1 MLRLFVYILLTVLVA
16 MAAAW
21 FADNP
26 GRVVVDWLGVE
37 IETSVGIVVLFALV
51 FAALS
56 VGLFELTRF
65 VLTLPR
71 RVAERRRTKRER
83 EGRQALSMGLVAAAA
98 GDVGAAR
105 HYARQARRL
114 LDDSDPAILLLVA
127 QTAQLEGDEVAAL
140 RHFRAML
147 HHPETELLGLRG
159 LLAQAIKAGDLE
171 EALALARRAHR
182 RSPKTPWVVTT
193 LFDLLTRAGAWDE
206 AMQVLG
212 ELRQLGLVDAETAA
226 RRRAILLMMMAE
238 RAEKEGRMADAFA
251 HARRAARTAPFFA
264 PATVLAARHA
274 LHLGRPRL
282 ARRLIERAWRVAPH
296 PDLARAWIGLQPEES
311 LAQRIQ
317 RLERLRTLQPFHPLP
332 YMLLAEAYMA
342 ASDFGEAHRL
352 LVRAR
357 ELEATERVFRLFA
370 ELARL
375 RGEPEEM
382 VRSWLERAREATPDP
397 AWVDEDIGTVLPAWQ
412 PFGRSGRFDAVQW
425 RTPSRL
431 LQLAPGSEG
440 MEFLAAP
447 RPSPAREVVPREEAK
462 PPARRAP
469 APAEAAEGGKV
480 AASEAEAPPPSQAD
494 AGRNDARDGAAR
506 RPGSAAA

>member
-1 MLRLFVYILLTVLVA
+1 MLRLFAFILLTVVA
-16 MAAAW
+16 AAAAAW

-37 IETSVGIVVLFALV
+37 IETTVGIVVLFALV

-56 VGLFELTRF
+56 VGLFEFARF
-65 VLTLPR
+65 LLTLPR
-71 RVAERRRTKRER
+71 RIAERRRARRER

-114 LDDSDPAILLLVA
+114 LDDSDPAILLLTA
-127 QTAQLEGDEVAAL
+127 QTAQLEGDELAAL
-140 RHFRAML
+140 RYFQSML

-159 LLAQAIKAGDLE
+159 LLAQAVKAGDLE
-171 EALALARRAHR
+171 EALRLARRAHR

-212 ELRQLGLVDAETAA
+212 ELQQLGLVDAETAA
-226 RRRAILLMMMAE
+226 RRRAILLVTMAE
-238 RAEKEGRMADAFA
+238 RAEKEGRTADAFA

-274 LHLGRPRL
+274 QRLGRPRL
-282 ARRLIERAWRVAPH
+282 ARRLIERAWRTAPH
-296 PDLARAWIGLQPEES
+296 PDLAKAWIGLQPEEP

-317 RLERLRTLQPFHPLP
+317 RLERLRALQPFHPLP
-332 YMLLAEAYMA
+332 YMLLAEACMA
-342 ASDFGEAHRL
+342 AGDFGEAHRL

-357 ELEATERVFRLFA
+357 ELEPTERVYRLFA

-375 RGEPEEM
+375 RGEPEDI
-382 VRSWLERAREATPDP
+382 VRSWLERAREAPPDP
-397 AWVDEDIGTVLPAWQ
+397 AWVDEDTGSVLPAWQ
-412 PFGRSGRFDAVQW
+412 PFGRCGRFDAVQW
-425 RTPSRL
+425 RTPSRVV
-431 LQLAPGSEG
+431 QLAPGAEG
-440 MEFLAAP
+440 VEFLAAP

-462 PPARRAP
+462 PPVRREAVGTGAEP
-469 APAEAAEGGKV
+469 GERGDGGEQPAEAE
-480 AASEAEAPPPSQAD
+480 
-494 AGRNDARDGAAR
+494 DGAER

>member
-1 MLRLFVYILLTVLVA
+1 MLRLFVFIVLTVVA
-16 MAAAW
+16 AATAAW

-56 VGLFELTRF
+56 VGLFEFARF

-71 RVAERRRTKRER
+71 RIAERRRAKRER

-114 LDDSDPAILLLVA
+114 LDDSDPAILLLTA

-140 RHFRAML
+140 RYFQSML
-147 HHPETELLGLRG
+147 RHPETELLGLRG
-159 LLAQAIKAGDLE
+159 LLAQAIRAGDLE

-182 RSPKTPWVVTT
+182 RSPRTPWVVTT
-193 LFDLLTRAGAWDE
+193 LFDLLTRAGEWDE

-212 ELRQLGLVDAETAA
+212 ELQQLGLVDAETAA

-238 RAEKEGRMADAFA
+238 RAEREGRMADAFA

-264 PATVLAARHA
+264 PATVLAARYA
-274 LHLGRPRL
+274 LRLGRPRL
-282 ARRLIERAWRVAPH
+282 ARRLIERAWRTAPH
-296 PDLARAWIGLQPEES
+296 PDLARAWIELQPEES
-311 LAQRIQ
+311 LAERIQ

-332 YMLLAEAYMA
+332 YMLLAEACMA
-342 ASDFGEAHRL
+342 AGDFEEAHKL

-357 ELEATERVFRLFA
+357 ELEATERVYRLFA

-375 RGEPEEM
+375 RGEPEEI
-382 VRSWLERAREATPDP
+382 VQSWLERAREAPPDP
-397 AWVDEDIGTVLPAWQ
+397 AWVDEDTGTVLPAWQ
-412 PFGRSGRFDAVQW
+412 PFGRTGRFDAVQW
-425 RTPSRL
+425 RTPSRV
-431 LQLAPGSEG
+431 LQLAPGTEG
-440 MEFLAAP
+440 VEFLAAP

-462 PPARRAP
+462 PPVRRPEAEP
-469 APAEAAEGGKV
+469 AAAGGDADAEPEEAAT
-480 AASEAEAPPPSQAD
+480 AE
-494 AGRNDARDGAAR
+494 RETEKK
-506 RPGSAAA
+506 PGSAAA